1 MNSLLHGMVRLR
13 RAGLSC
19 RHSNPRS
26 SCASLFPRLS
36 SAFVWLSHPLEPRSV
51 RTACTVTSCI
61 SATAYQISPGRGST
75 IVPSPDTFSC
85 MDWSASSSLASAW
98 YSPRDL
104 MLRGR
109 NSTGVRRARPLSLL
123 RPPLRLQPL
132 SLLLLAPP
140 HRPMGLLPHARLLLL
155 RRATL
160 STGACLY
167 LSHPSIHPLPLL
179 PLGRPPPWILLVS
192 SPHRLVS
199 ALGRHGTM
207 RARSFTPLSLKAANR
222 PPRAVHRP
230 LMTTQPTCARR
241 LFLSH
246 RPAHASAST
255 PCLPPSRRLP
265 PSILRPPRP
274 PVLRRW
280 SRPCCP
286 LRLRCLL
293 AASLFLYGTRL
304 DGGAETASR
313 VPTSI
318 RLSSPLGTT
327 YSTLCFADATRPR
340 TSCSTRSA
348 GP

>member
-1 MNSLLHGMVRLR
+1 MNSLLHGMARLW

-109 NSTGVRRARPLSLL
+109 NSTGVRRARPPSPL

-132 SLLLLAPP
+132 SLLLSASP
-140 HRPMGLLPHARLLLL
+140 HRPMELLSHVRLLLL

-160 STGACLY
+160 STGACLS

-179 PLGRPPPWILLVS
+179 PLGRPPPWIQERTTPV
-192 SPHRLVS
+192 
-199 ALGRHGTM
+199 GRPRRMHDAGKERNAE
-207 RARSFTPLSLKAANR
+207 RARR
-222 PPRAVHRP
+222 VHRSCRQP
-230 LMTTQPTCARR
+230 LD
-241 LFLSH
+241 SEG
-246 RPAHASAST
+246 S
-255 PCLPPSRRLP
+255 
-265 PSILRPPRP
+265 
-274 PVLRRW
+274 
-280 SRPCCP
+280 
-286 LRLRCLL
+286 
-293 AASLFLYGTRL
+293 
-304 DGGAETASR
+304 DGR
-313 VPTSI
+313 
-318 RLSSPLGTT
+318 
-327 YSTLCFADATRPR
+327 
-340 TSCSTRSA
+340 
-348 GP
+348 